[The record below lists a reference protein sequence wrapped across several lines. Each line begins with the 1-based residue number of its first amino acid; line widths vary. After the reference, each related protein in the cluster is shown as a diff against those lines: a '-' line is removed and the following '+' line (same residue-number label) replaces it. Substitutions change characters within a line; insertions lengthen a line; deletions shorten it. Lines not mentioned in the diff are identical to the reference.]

1 MQNLAVG
8 KTAMIT
14 TAAALGLV
22 LSLAPAGRGLAAAA
36 GPFDGMW
43 NVEVDCPDVGDVRGY
58 NWRFSAQVSGGV
70 LAGHYQSST
79 NSAMG
84 NLSGRIR
91 PDGQALL
98 TLVGRTGPEEMAL
111 YHKRPGTPFRY
122 TANVHF
128 DANSG
133 SGTRN
138 GPRAC
143 ALSFTK
149 A

>member
-1 MQNLAVG
+1 MRNLAAG
-8 KTAMIT
+8 KPLMLGAG
-14 TAAALGLV
+14 ALGLA
-22 LSLAPAGRGLAAAA
+22 LALTHAERGLAASANQ
-36 GPFDGMW
+36 FDGAW
-43 NVEVDCPDVGDVRGY
+43 NVEIDCPDVGDVRGY

-70 LAGHYQSST
+70 LSGHYQSPT

-98 TLVGRTGPEEMAL
+98 TLVGRTGPQEVAL
-111 YHKRPGTPFRY
+111 YHERPGTPFRY
-122 TANVHF
+122 TANVRF
-128 DANSG
+128 GANNG
-133 SGTRN
+133 SGARN

-143 ALSFTK
+143 SLTFTK